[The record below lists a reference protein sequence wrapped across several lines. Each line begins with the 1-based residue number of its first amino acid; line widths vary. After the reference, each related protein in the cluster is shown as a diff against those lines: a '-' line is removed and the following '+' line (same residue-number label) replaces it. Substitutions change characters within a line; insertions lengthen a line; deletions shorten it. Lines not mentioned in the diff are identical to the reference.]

1 MSIRVAI
8 VEDNHALRD
17 GLAQLIGGT
26 PGYTLVGAWPNCQ
39 GMLAS
44 VREVRPEVLLM
55 DIQLPGMSGIDGV
68 RRLKELMPAVEVL
81 MLTVFEEEEKIF
93 DSLCAGASGYLLKRT
108 PPGVLLEA
116 IKDVNT
122 GGAPMTPKV
131 ARRVLSSFQEAR
143 NRGNDRVDLTERE
156 RQVLA
161 GLVKGHTYQAIAN
174 ERHISIDTVRSH
186 VKNIYQKLQVNSKA
200 EAVAVALRGKL
211 V

>member
-1 MSIRVAI
+1 MGIRVAI
-8 VEDNHALRD
+8 VEDNNSLRD

-26 PGYTLVGAWPNCQ
+26 PGYAVVGSWPNCK

-44 VREVRPEVLLM
+44 VQEAKPEVVLM

-68 RRLKELMPAVEVL
+68 RRLKEMMPTVEVL

-108 PPGVLLEA
+108 PPAVLLDA
-116 IKDVNT
+116 IHDVKA
-122 GGAPMTPKV
+122 GGAPMTARV
-131 ARRVLSSFQEAR
+131 ARLVLNSFQETGS
-143 NRGNDRVDLTERE
+143 RGTDRVGLTERE

-161 GLVKGHTYQAIAN
+161 GLVRGHTYQVIAN

-200 EAVAVALRGKL
+200 EAVAVAMRNRLI
-211 V
+211 

>member
-8 VEDNHALRD
+8 VEDNHALRE

-26 PGYTLVGAWPNCQ
+26 PGYTLVGAWPNCP

-44 VREVRPEVLLM
+44 VREARPEVLLM

-116 IKDVNT
+116 IQDVKM

-131 ARRVLSSFQEAR
+131 ARRVLNSFQEAR
-143 NRGNDRVDLTERE
+143 TRGSDHVDLTERE
-156 RQVLA
+156 RQVLS
-161 GLVKGHTYQAIAN
+161 GLVKGHTYQVIAN

-200 EAVAVALRGKL
+200 EAVAVAMRHRLI
-211 V
+211 